1 MLFLVHISTDTRMA
15 FNVDPTTAKEKYTQ
29 PSDVL
34 PQSLKSEKERLE
46 DGALVAE
53 VENAVHEEMSGFER
67 LSRRV
72 TLQLM
77 RWGLEVN
84 G

>member
-1 MLFLVHISTDTRMA
+1 MA
-15 FNVDPTTAKEKYTQ
+15 FNVDSTTAKEKYTQ
-29 PSDVL
+29 PSDVFS
-34 PQSLKSEKERLE
+34 QSPKSGKERLE

-53 VENAVHEEMSGFER
+53 VENAVHEEMTRFER
-67 LSRRV
+67 LSQRV
-72 TLQLM
+72 TLQLA